1 MAMPWIDACATSD
14 IEEESGV
21 RFAHGGRDFAIFR
34 NDRDEYFC
42 TDGLCAH
49 EAVYLAEGLVMGNTV
64 TCPKHASIFDF
75 TSGEVE
81 TPPACKDLKTYAVR
95 VENSRVLIDI

>member
-1 MAMPWIDACATSD
+1 
-14 IEEESGV
+14 
-21 RFAHGGRDFAIFR
+21 
-34 NDRDEYFC
+34 
-42 TDGLCAH
+42 
-49 EAVYLAEGLVMGNTV
+49 MGNTV

-81 TPPACKDLKTYAVR
+81 TPPAYKDLKTYAVR